1 MERVRIAV
9 VLPCLNE
16 RSSVKEV
23 ICDWLSVSKNL
34 DVYFCD
40 NGSTDGS
47 LEEAMLISDP
57 RLHILQEEK
66 RGKGCAVRKVL
77 KEVSADVYVLCDVDC
92 TYEASMR
99 VIEPVLNGE
108 CDLCVGWRESYFRQD
123 RRLVNSLGNRMA
135 SLFCMIGSHVRIKD
149 PLSGL
154 RAFSGI
160 FAENLVLP
168 DGFSME
174 AAMAKHAG
182 KNRFKVLSIPIG
194 YQPRSGEEASK
205 ISFLRDGFSIIK
217 SFFL

>member
-77 KEVSADVYVLCDVDC
+77 KEVSADVYVLCDVAKIRFPGFGRSPGYLRRILFFRMDFPWKLQWQ
-92 TYEASMR
+92 SMPER
-99 VIEPVLNGE
+99 IVLK
-108 CDLCVGWRESYFRQD
+108 
-123 RRLVNSLGNRMA
+123 
-135 SLFCMIGSHVRIKD
+135 FCRFQSAISHAAEKKR
-149 PLSGL
+149 PRFL
-154 RAFSGI
+154 FSGTD
-160 FAENLVLP
+160 F
-168 DGFSME
+168 
-174 AAMAKHAG
+174 
-182 KNRFKVLSIPIG
+182 
-194 YQPRSGEEASK
+194 RS
-205 ISFLRDGFSIIK
+205 
-217 SFFL
+217 